1 MSNNLYSELAWLPVA
16 PENFSE
22 QCKQLAAEPAE
33 LGRRAQRLANHR
45 LNESQLNRLS
55 KALQNARKAGHSTA
69 PLTPFRLGVLSN
81 ATSHFVVPAL
91 LASALRHGISLEC
104 VEAEYGQTMQ
114 TALDP
119 SSALN
124 QAQCDAVLVAIDHR
138 GLPLGAA
145 PGDAQAA
152 QETVA
157 GALEY
162 LEAIRGGIR
171 KNGKAVCI
179 LQTLPRPVESAFGSF
194 DLVLPGTP
202 RSLVDEVNR
211 GIAQSV
217 AGTEDLLLDVSHIAE
232 TVGLA
237 DWHDATL
244 WNMAKVPFS
253 SAFIALYA
261 DHVCRLIAALRGKSR
276 KCLILDLDNTVW
288 GGVIGDDGL
297 DGIVLG
303 QGDATGEAH
312 LHVQRTALALR
323 ARGIVLAVS
332 SKNTDEVARQPF
344 RKHQEM
350 LLRED
355 HIAVFQANWNDKAT
369 NIKAIAE
376 ELSLGLDAMVFLD
389 DNPMERDL
397 VRQMLPQVA
406 VPELPADPA
415 LYARTLLAA
424 GYFEA
429 IAFSAE
435 DRKRA
440 EFYQDNARRISLRA
454 QAGDVDSYLRSLSM
468 VMSLR
473 PFDDVGR
480 ARIAQLINK
489 SNQFNLTT
497 RRYTEAE
504 VSAAQHDEGAFTLQV
519 RLADSFGDNG
529 IISVLICRRNAEDW
543 QIDTW
548 LMSCRV
554 LGRKVEVALLQELIM
569 QARARGVRRLLGRY
583 SPTEKNQLVE
593 NHYANLGFTL
603 IAKHENGCTDWE
615 LFVEDA
621 PLVSL
626 PMTIERVDL
635 QVTSPDPIPPA
646 SELTLRRRPEADVL
660 PLAVSDAS

>member
-1 MSNNLYSELAWLPVA
+1 MSNHLYSELAWLPQPPA
-16 PENFSE
+16 TFSE
-22 QCKQLAAEPAE
+22 QCKQLLADPSD

-55 KALQNARKAGHSTA
+55 KAVQSAKKAGHSLL
-69 PLTPFRLGVLSN
+69 PLTPFRLGIISN

-91 LASALRHGISLEC
+91 LASALRHGIALEC
-104 VEAEYGQTMQ
+104 IEADYGQAMQ
-114 TALDP
+114 AALDAD
-119 SSALN
+119 SVINRAD
-124 QAQCDAVLVAIDHR
+124 CDAVLVAIDHR
-138 GLPLGAA
+138 GLPLSAV

-152 QETVA
+152 LDTVG
-157 GALEY
+157 GALSY
-162 LEAIRGGIR
+162 LEMIRDGIR
-171 KNGKAVCI
+171 KNGKAVCMM
-179 LQTLPRPVESAFGSF
+179 QTLPRPVESAFGSF

-202 RSLVDEVNR
+202 RSVLDEVNR

-217 AGTEDLLLDVSHIAE
+217 ANSEDLLLDVAHIAE

-244 WNMAKVPFS
+244 WNMAKVPFAS
-253 SAFIALYA
+253 TFIGLYA
-261 DHVCRLIAALRGKSR
+261 DHVCRLIAALRGKSK

-323 ARGIVLAVS
+323 ARGVVLAVS

-350 LLRED
+350 LLREE

-389 DNPMERDL
+389 DNPVERDL

-429 IAFSAE
+429 VTFSNE

-440 EFYQDNARRISLRA
+440 EFYQDNARRIALRA
-454 QAGDVDSYLRSLSM
+454 QAGDVDNYLLSLDM
-468 VMSLR
+468 RMGIR

-504 VSAAQHDEGAFTLQV
+504 VAATQHDSNAFTLQV

-529 IISVLICRRNAEDW
+529 IISVLICRRQEDDW
-543 QIDTW
+543 EIDTW

-554 LGRKVEVALLQELIM
+554 LGRKVEVALLQELVM
-569 QARARGVRRLLGRY
+569 QARARGVRRLVGRY
-583 SPTEKNQLVE
+583 LPTEKNQLVE
-593 NHYANLGFTL
+593 KHYANLGFTEL
-603 IAKHENGCTDWE
+603 AQHESGASDWE
-615 LFVEDA
+615 LFVQDV
-621 PLVSL
+621 PLLTL
-626 PMTIERVDL
+626 PMSIERTDL
-635 QVTSPDPIPPA
+635 DVSTLSPAPA
-646 SELTLRRRPEADVL
+646 SELAAPHARR
-660 PLAVSDAS
+660 DASSIGI